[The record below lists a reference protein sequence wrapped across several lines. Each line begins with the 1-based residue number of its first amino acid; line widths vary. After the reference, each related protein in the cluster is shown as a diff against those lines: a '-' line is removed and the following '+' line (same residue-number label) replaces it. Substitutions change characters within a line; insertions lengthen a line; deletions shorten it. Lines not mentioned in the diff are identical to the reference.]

1 MKRVLICFQFI
12 VLTISVSRAQDAAL
26 AARSFLGLLD
36 DNLKAKAQYGYGDDE
51 RFNWH
56 FVPRERKGVPLKDLN
71 KKQRDAAF
79 YLLESSLSFQG
90 YTKATSIMNNE
101 NMLRLIEKR
110 GPTDTYRDPLNYY
123 FTIFGTPS
131 SDSTWGWRIEGHH
144 FSINLTSIH
153 GEIVSSTPT
162 FWGSNPGIVQFGADK
177 GKQVLKRET
186 ELGFLLVNS
195 LTNEQLHETMIADV
209 AFPEI
214 ITGDSRKAQI
224 EQLQGLSF
232 TKMTQQQRKV
242 FTQLLDTY
250 VKNYEFGFSSK
261 LMAKIEKAGFDNL
274 RFAWA
279 GSLKPEPGAG
289 YYYRIQ
295 GPMLIIE
302 LDNTQNNANHVHTT
316 VRDLTNDFA
325 EDILREHYAKEHG
338 K

>member
-36 DNLKAKAQYGYGDDE
+36 DNLKAKAQYAYGDDE

-90 YTKATSIMNNE
+90 YTKATSIINLE
-101 NMLRLIEKR
+101 NVLRLIEKR

-162 FWGSNPGIVQFGADK
+162 FWGSNPGTVPFGVDK

-209 AFPEI
+209 ALPEI

-232 TKMTQQQRKV
+232 TKMTPQQRKV

-261 LMAKIEKAGFDNL
+261 LMA
-274 RFAWA
+274 
-279 GSLKPEPGAG
+279 
-289 YYYRIQ
+289 
-295 GPMLIIE
+295 
-302 LDNTQNNANHVHTT
+302 
-316 VRDLTNDFA
+316 
-325 EDILREHYAKEHG
+325 
-338 K
+338 

>member
-1 MKRVLICFQFI
+1 MKRLLICLQFI
-12 VLTISVSRAQDAAL
+12 LLTISVSRAQDIAL

-36 DNLKAKAQYGYGDDE
+36 DNLKAKAQYAYGDDE

-90 YTKATSIMNNE
+90 YTKATSIINNE
-101 NMLRLIEKR
+101 NTLRLIEKR
-110 GPTDTYRDPLNYY
+110 SPTDMYRDPLNYY

-153 GEIVSSTPT
+153 GEIISSTPT
-162 FWGSNPGIVQFGADK
+162 FWGSNPGTVQFGADK
-177 GKQVLKRET
+177 GKQILKRET

-195 LTNEQLHETMIADV
+195 LTNEQLHETVIADV
-209 AFPEI
+209 AMPEI

-232 TKMTQQQRKV
+232 TKMTSSQRKV
-242 FTQLLDTY
+242 FIQLLDTY

-279 GSLKPEPGAG
+279 GSLKPGTG

-302 LDNTQNNANHVHTT
+302 LDNTQNNSNHVHTT

-325 EDILREHYAKEHG
+325 EDILREHYAKEHS